1 MGVEKMG
8 AAQWLLPA
16 MGVLFLLMT
25 AGCLGDGAAPAE
37 NGPIPVAVTIP
48 PQAEFVRAIGG
59 ERVDVMVLVPPGA
72 NPHTYELTPG
82 QMAALGEVRMYAA
95 VGSGIEFERAWMAKI
110 AGVNPGMHVVNCSEG
125 LTFLAGDEEEGG
137 TDPHVWL
144 SVQNAGV
151 MVENICAGLVAIDPA
166 DAAYFEANRDGY
178 LDELRAL
185 DAGIAASLAGREGE
199 AIMVY
204 HPSWA
209 YFARD
214 YGLVQIPIEDEGK
227 EPGPQ
232 GIERL
237 ILQAT
242 AENITVV
249 FASPEY
255 STKSARVIADAI
267 GGRVALVSPLEENY
281 TANMRNVAAAF
292 GGAV

>member
-1 MGVEKMG
+1 MGRAE
-8 AAQWLLPA
+8 WLLPA
-16 MGVLFLLMT
+16 MAVFLLLLT
-25 AGCLGDGAAPAE
+25 AGCLDDGAARSGD
-37 NGPIPVAVTIP
+37 GPIPVAVTIP
-48 PQAEFVRAIGG
+48 PQAEFVRAVGG
-59 ERVDVMVLVPPGA
+59 DRVDVMVLVPPGA

-82 QMAALGEVRMYAA
+82 QLVALGDVRMYAA

-110 AGVNPGMHVVNCSEG
+110 AGVNQGMHVVNCSAG
-125 LTFLAGDEEEGG
+125 LTFLAGGEEEEGG
-137 TDPHVWL
+137 ADPHVWL
-144 SVQNAGV
+144 SVRNAGV

-166 DAAYFEANRDGY
+166 DAAYFEANRDRY

-185 DAGIAASLAGREGE
+185 DAGIAAALAGREGE
-199 AIMVY
+199 AVMVY

-214 YGLVQIPIEDEGK
+214 YGLVQVPIEEGGK

-237 ILQAT
+237 IAQAR
-242 AENITVV
+242 AEKITVV

-255 STKSARVIADAI
+255 STKSARVVADAI
-267 GGRVALVSPLEENY
+267 GGRVVLVSPLDENY
-281 TANMRNVAAAF
+281 TENMRNVAAAF

>member
-1 MGVEKMG
+1 MRT
-8 AAQWLLPA
+8 AQWLLPA
-16 MGVLFLLMT
+16 IGVFFVLLA
-25 AGCLGDGAAPAE
+25 AGCLGDGAVSTDDDL
-37 NGPIPVAVTIP
+37 ISVAVTIP
-48 PQAEFVRAIGG
+48 PQAEFVRAVGG

-72 NPHTYELTPG
+72 SPHTYELTPG
-82 QMAALGEVRMYAA
+82 QLAALGNVRMYAA
-95 VGSGIEFERAWMAKI
+95 VGSGIGFERAWLEKI
-110 AGVNPGMHVVNCSEG
+110 VGVNPGMHLVNCSAG
-125 LTFLAGDEEEGG
+125 LAFLAGDEEEEGG

-144 SVQNAGV
+144 SVQNAEV
-151 MVENICAGLVAIDPA
+151 MVSNICAGLVAVDPA
-166 DAAYFEANRDGY
+166 DAAYYEANRDRY
-178 LDELRAL
+178 LADLRAL
-185 DAGIAASLAGREGE
+185 DAGIASSLEGREGE

-232 GIERL
+232 GIEQL
-237 ILQAT
+237 ILQAR

-255 STKSARVIADAI
+255 SAKSARVIADAI
-267 GGRVALVSPLEENY
+267 GGRVVLVSPLEENY

-292 GGAV
+292 GGVV